1 MVLFQQKRTPFD
13 TCSTQICRSMTMP
26 KLIDVKSIH
35 PTRLVGQTTAGVWG
49 SGYAATTAI
58 NDGLELLIFAVLS
71 KRDRLTSGNR
81 RHPPIY

>member
-1 MVLFQQKRTPFD
+1 
-13 TCSTQICRSMTMP
+13 MP

-35 PTRLVGQTTAGVWG
+35 PSKSSQPRGPRRAQSTGESKNGGSGGV
-49 SGYAATTAI
+49 GYAATTAI